1 MSIMDDSKTLISEL
15 IAVALTWTDET
26 SQRDPQKDQQLV
38 LKLHNVLQKERTTA
52 ATEALRLKALLA
64 KTDNHDPADGELA
77 EENARLKTELA
88 EARQEQ
94 EAVRR
99 LLSGSASKETS
110 TASFERPSTA
120 PKWSARTSS
129 SNSTGRQISSRRPSA
144 AGQEPQLSAKSVVVP
159 TGPRIQVSPNTSAKT
174 MNAMRSEGRI
184 YTDDHR
190 ERKRNSLTASL
201 RDDHRPPKRARA
213 IVGRKTPVC
222 GHCFKCKLNDTC
234 DGTALCKNCLTLNK
248 TCSYSPCHVAG
259 CESLECTYLHMEE
272 WDQKSDAHR
281 KVAGVDYSRCPPYNA

>member
-64 KTDNHDPADGELA
+64 KTDNDDPADGELA

-94 EAVRR
+94 EAIRR

-120 PKWSARTSS
+120 QKCLPA
-129 SNSTGRQISSRRPSA
+129 
-144 AGQEPQLSAKSVVVP
+144 
-159 TGPRIQVSPNTSAKT
+159 
-174 MNAMRSEGRI
+174 
-184 YTDDHR
+184 HR
-190 ERKRNSLTASL
+190 
-201 RDDHRPPKRARA
+201 RA
-213 IVGRKTPVC
+213 IVQDGRPQAISRWTGATAVSQERC
-222 GHCFKCKLNDTC
+222 G
-234 DGTALCKNCLTLNK
+234 
-248 TCSYSPCHVAG
+248 
-259 CESLECTYLHMEE
+259 
-272 WDQKSDAHR
+272 AHR
-281 KVAGVDYSRCPPYNA
+281 ATYSSLPEHFRKDDERDEK